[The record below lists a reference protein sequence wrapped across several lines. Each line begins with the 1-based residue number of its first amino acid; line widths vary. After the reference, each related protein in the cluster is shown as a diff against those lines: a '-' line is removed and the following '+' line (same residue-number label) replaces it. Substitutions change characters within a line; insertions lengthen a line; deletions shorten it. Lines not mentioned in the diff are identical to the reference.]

1 LKTIQ
6 KAALNLSGR
15 YPFILSHSF
24 VGTNMKLKIRDDKTG
39 GDLLLFKD
47 ESNFDR
53 LYFSRDRVN
62 KYFTIAWNPGESQT
76 VTIDGTEI
84 EFPTNCLLTLLFD
97 QTFSFERATDIVA
110 WQFNREFYCIIDHDS
125 EVSCVGFLFGTTDHI
140 FIKLDEQAQQ
150 KLKLLLDV
158 FTEEFKTS
166 DNIQNEMLLVLLK
179 RLIIYVTRLA
189 RSEYLPVKKVQ
200 DEKFNVI
207 RKFNLLVEANFKSE
221 HSVGFYAGQ
230 LCKSPKTLSNF
241 FAIYN
246 NKTPS
251 QVIQERIFIEAK
263 RLLSYTE
270 NSVKQIAFELGFEDV
285 SHFSNFFKKLA
296 HISPLDFR
304 NTRSVAK

>member
-1 LKTIQ
+1 
-6 KAALNLSGR
+6 
-15 YPFILSHSF
+15 
-24 VGTNMKLKIRDDKTG
+24 MKLTLRDDKTG

-62 KYFTIAWNPGESQT
+62 KYFTIAWNLGASQM
-76 VTIDGTEI
+76 VMIDGTEH
-84 EFPTNCLLTLLFD
+84 ELLPNTLLTLLFD
-97 QTFSFERATDIVA
+97 QTFSFERAADIVA

-125 EVSCVGFLFGTTDHI
+125 EVSCVGFLFGTTDHL
-140 FIKLDEQAQQ
+140 FIRLDEQAQH
-150 KLKLLLDV
+150 KLNLLLEV
-158 FTEEFKTS
+158 FTEEFRTS

-179 RLIIYVTRLA
+179 RLIIYVTMLA
-189 RSEYLPVKKVQ
+189 RSEYVPVKKIQ
-200 DEKFNVI
+200 DEKFNII

-221 HSVGFYAGQ
+221 HSVSFYAEQ

-263 RLLSYTE
+263 RLLSYTD
-270 NSVKQIAFELGFEDV
+270 NSVKQVAFDLGFEDV
-285 SHFSNFFKKLA
+285 SHFSNFFKKMA
-296 HISPLDFR
+296 RISPLDFR
-304 NTRSVAK
+304 NTHSAAK